1 MVLQALELPLPNPW
15 LTIPLPLFATNS
27 VTGPHADASGGL
39 VPVNLRRSFC
49 SLAGAFALAVPV
61 MAIAAPLIALNS
73 AVYVEKIAPG
83 KGRTLQPAA
92 RLNRG
97 DRVVYVVSWYRMG
110 GAGAFTVT
118 NPLPRSVY
126 YQGSADGSE
135 EVSLDGGK
143 SWGKLERLRIGD
155 RVATPEDVTQVRW
168 HVPAAEAAHGAG
180 EITYSAI
187 VR

>member
-1 MVLQALELPLPNPW
+1 M
-15 LTIPLPLFATNS
+15 
-27 VTGPHADASGGL
+27 
-39 VPVNLRRSFC
+39 NLRRSFVVLTGALC
-49 SLAGAFALAVPV
+49 LAAP
-61 MAIAAPLIALNS
+61 AIAAPLIALDS
-73 AVYVEKIAPG
+73 AVYVEKVAPG

-110 GAGAFTVT
+110 GSGAFTVT

-135 EVSLDGGK
+135 EVSLDGGRT
-143 SWGKLERLRIGD
+143 WGKLDRMRIGT
-155 RVATPEDVTQVRW
+155 RLATPEDVTHVRW
-168 HVPAAEAAHGAG
+168 HVAATEAARGTG

>member
-1 MVLQALELPLPNPW
+1 ML
-15 LTIPLPLFATNS
+15 
-27 VTGPHADASGGL
+27 
-39 VPVNLRRSFC
+39 
-49 SLAGAFALAVPV
+49 ALAVPV
-61 MAIAAPLIALNS
+61 MAVATPLIALDS
-73 AVYVEKIAPG
+73 AVYVEKSGPG
-83 KGRTLQPAA
+83 TGRSLQPAA

-110 GAGAFTVT
+110 GSGAFTVT

-135 EVSLDGGK
+135 EVSLNGGK
-143 SWGKLERLRIGD
+143 TWGKLAQLRIAG
-155 RVATPEDVTQVRW
+155 RFATPEDVTQVRW
-168 HVPAAEAAHGAG
+168 HVPASQAALGSG